1 MKRGVFDTLRRG
13 LDNAVANWA
22 LIVVRFVEF
31 FVIAALAIGMVL
43 ALLVPILVSI
53 GVRVTDVATP
63 DDIEGVLLALTQK
76 WVVLIWILLG
86 VSVILLVFVAVHSFV
101 EAGCARVAVDADRAA
116 GPQLGGPRQRYFV
129 FTMQRWMAGAKAGW
143 WAVFWIYNL
152 AWGVAGLILLIP
164 LLPTLALAII
174 LRDNPPVAI
183 ATSCA
188 GLVLSVML
196 MILVA
201 VVTGMWTN
209 RAIVEWAAHG
219 TGASASLS
227 NGWAAVKSDLGRH
240 LLITLA
246 MIVIALA
253 GSSVFTSFSFFAAFG
268 ESLHRTMVMNFFTV
282 PLRLIG
288 SILNWIFSAFVTSWY
303 LAAYASLAVEGRA
316 AARPGSSEFL
326 GVPR

>member
-1 MKRGVFDTLRRG
+1 
-13 LDNAVANWA
+13 
-22 LIVVRFVEF
+22 VV
-31 FVIAALAIGMVL
+31 
-43 ALLVPILVSI
+43 VPILVSI
-53 GVRVTDVATP
+53 GVTLTDVATP
-63 DDIEGVLLALTQK
+63 EDIEGVLLALTQK
-76 WVVLIWILLG
+76 WVVLLWILLG
-86 VSVILLVFVAVHSFV
+86 ASVIVLVFVGVHSFV

-116 GPQLGGPRQRYFV
+116 GPQLEGSRQRYFV
-129 FTMQRWMAGAKAGW
+129 FTLQRWMAGAKAGW

-164 LLPTLALAII
+164 LLPTLALAIL

-188 GLVLSVML
+188 GLVLSVMF
-196 MILVA
+196 MFVVA
-201 VVTGMWTN
+201 IVTGMWTN
-209 RAIVEWAAHG
+209 RAIVEWGTHG

-253 GSSVFTSFSFFAAFG
+253 GSSLFTSFSFFAAFG

-282 PLRLIG
+282 PLRLVG
-288 SILNWIFSAFVTSWY
+288 ALLNWIFSAFVTSWY
-303 LAAYASLAVEGRA
+303 LASYAALAVEGT
-316 AARPGSSEFL
+316 AARSGSS
-326 GVPR
+326 GSSQS